1 MPGSIL
7 AITSMICGYPRRVGI
22 ETWNFQHRLP
32 SVTGQLLLSLPF
44 LSQSMKARPALALVT
59 MVLVGSLAGFYLYDR
74 FNVGSTSS
82 CSDPA
87 SISSHVYHPY
97 RLQIVKSC
105 ITASGTV
112 DRVIEEADGD
122 VHVRTILD
130 QAYVNLTNS
139 ANDQYQYGDLVVEI
153 ICVNPPSQMD
163 AIPACQDYTN
173 QIPDPSAGQH
183 ITITGPYVL
192 DTDHYN
198 WAEIHP
204 VYSLVIG

>member
-1 MPGSIL
+1 
-7 AITSMICGYPRRVGI
+7 
-22 ETWNFQHRLP
+22 
-32 SVTGQLLLSLPF
+32 
-44 LSQSMKARPALALVT
+44 MKAPLVVALVI
-59 MVLVGSLAGFYLYDR
+59 VSLVGVAAGFYFYEFR
-74 FNVGSTSS
+74 ASPGPGPVPSSS

-87 SISSHVYHPY
+87 NISSHIYNSY

-112 DRVIEEADGD
+112 DRVIQEGDGD

-153 ICVNPPSQMD
+153 ICVHTPSQTD
-163 AIPACQDYTN
+163 AIPACQNYAN
-173 QIPDPSAGQH
+173 QIPVPIAGQH

-192 DTDHYN
+192 DTDHSY

>member
-1 MPGSIL
+1 ML
-7 AITSMICGYPRRVGI
+7 TYPD
-22 ETWNFQHRLP
+22 
-32 SVTGQLLLSLPF
+32 LLLP
-44 LSQSMKARPALALVT
+44 SMKAPLVVALVI
-59 MVLVGSLAGFYLYDR
+59 VSLVGVAAGFYFYEFR
-74 FNVGSTSS
+74 ASPGPGPVPSSS

-87 SISSHVYHPY
+87 NISSHIYNSY

-112 DRVIEEADGD
+112 DRVIQEGDGD

-153 ICVNPPSQMD
+153 ICVNPPSQTD
-163 AIPACQDYTN
+163 AIPACQNYTN
-173 QIPDPSAGQH
+173 QIPIPSAGQH

-192 DTDHYN
+192 DTDHYD

-204 VYSLVIG
+204 VYSLVIGSLKRIVLPLSSI

>member
-1 MPGSIL
+1 MDGGPRLYALGVSAAGQWL
-7 AITSMICGYPRRVGI
+7 TYPD
-22 ETWNFQHRLP
+22 
-32 SVTGQLLLSLPF
+32 LLLP
-44 LSQSMKARPALALVT
+44 SMKAPLVVALVI
-59 MVLVGSLAGFYLYDR
+59 VSLVGVAAGFYFYEFR
-74 FNVGSTSS
+74 ASPGPGPVPSSS

-87 SISSHVYHPY
+87 NISSHIYNSY

-112 DRVIEEADGD
+112 DRVIQEGDGD

-153 ICVNPPSQMD
+153 ICVNPPSQTD
-163 AIPACQDYTN
+163 AIPACQNYTN
-173 QIPDPSAGQH
+173 QIPVPSVGQH
-183 ITITGPYVL
+183 ITITDPYVL
-192 DTDHYN
+192 DTDHSY

>member
-1 MPGSIL
+1 
-7 AITSMICGYPRRVGI
+7 
-22 ETWNFQHRLP
+22 
-32 SVTGQLLLSLPF
+32 
-44 LSQSMKARPALALVT
+44 MKTPLLVT
-59 MVLVGSLAGFYLYDR
+59 LIIVALVGSLASFYFYDQFR
-74 FNVGSTSS
+74 LSPGASSTSSSS

-87 SISSHVYHPY
+87 SISSHVYNPY

-105 ITASGTV
+105 TTASGTV
-112 DRVIEEADGD
+112 DRVIQEADGD

-130 QAYVNLTNS
+130 QAYKNLTNS

-153 ICVNPPSQMD
+153 ICVTQPSQTD
-163 AIPACQDYTN
+163 AIPACQNYTN
-173 QIPDPSAGQH
+173 QITVPSAGQH

-204 VYSLVIG
+204 VYTLVIG

>member
-1 MPGSIL
+1 
-7 AITSMICGYPRRVGI
+7 
-22 ETWNFQHRLP
+22 
-32 SVTGQLLLSLPF
+32 
-44 LSQSMKARPALALVT
+44 MKAPLVVALVI
-59 MVLVGSLAGFYLYDR
+59 VSLVGVAAGFYFYEFR
-74 FNVGSTSS
+74 ASPGPGPVPSSS

-87 SISSHVYHPY
+87 NISSHIYNSY

-112 DRVIEEADGD
+112 DRVIQEGDGD

-153 ICVNPPSQMD
+153 ICVNPPSQTD
-163 AIPACQDYTN
+163 AIPASQNYTN
-173 QIPDPSAGQH
+173 QIPVPSAGQH

-192 DTDHYN
+192 DTDHSY

>member
-1 MPGSIL
+1 MEESE
-7 AITSMICGYPRRVGI
+7 RV
-22 ETWNFQHRLP
+22 ETWDFQHWLL
-32 SVTGQLLLSLPF
+32 SLTGQLLLSLPF
-44 LSQSMKARPALALVT
+44 LSQSMKARLAVALVT
-59 MVLVGSLAGFYLYDR
+59 VVLVGSLAGFYLYDH

-122 VHVRTILD
+122 VHVRTNLD
-130 QAYVNLTNS
+130 RAYSSLTNS

-153 ICVNPPSQMD
+153 I
-163 AIPACQDYTN
+163 
-173 QIPDPSAGQH
+173 
-183 ITITGPYVL
+183 
-192 DTDHYN
+192 
-198 WAEIHP
+198 
-204 VYSLVIG
+204 